1 MDESKLQS
9 KKEQRKFGIGLAVI
23 LCLIGTMQLIFGGEL
38 YLYFYFGGIIVF
50 LASLISPALLK
61 PLFIL
66 FSYIGTYLGFC
77 TTKLVLILLFY
88 FLFTPL
94 GFLLKMTG
102 KDFLDLKLNK
112 AAGTYWKKRK
122 TAEFDKKS
130 YENQF

>member
-1 MDESKLQS
+1 MDKSKFGN
-9 KKEQRKFGIGLAVI
+9 KKEWRKFGIGLAVM
-23 LCLIGTMQLIFGGEL
+23 LCSIGTLQFIFDKDL
-38 YLYFYFGGIIVF
+38 YPYFYFAAAMIF
-50 LASLISPALLK
+50 SASLIFPALLY
-61 PLFIL
+61 PVFVVFCRVGVGLGLF
-66 FSYIGTYLGFC
+66 

-88 FLFTPL
+88 FLFAPL

-112 AAGTYWKKRK
+112 AADTYWKKRK